1 MGGGLMQLVSDG
13 EYNDYILGNPQITFF
28 KSVYRRHTNFAIEC
42 VEQMISGSRVT
53 ENTNTEGDVTIS
65 KSADLLSR
73 IYITCPQTT
82 QGINGYELVDT
93 AEIIIGGA
101 LIDKQTSEWNKIW
114 NELTTPVSKADGLKY
129 MTGGFNS
136 TNIPGTDQSKI
147 IFPLNFWFCRNNG
160 LALPLISLQ
169 YHDIKLKLKW
179 GINSDINR
187 DGDTSRGSNCEVWT
201 DLIFLDQG
209 ERERFAESTHEY
221 LIEQIQIVDSSLE
234 SPSLKF
240 RINSVNHF
248 VKELIWVEGNT
259 GDDKITTEKFNLHM
273 NGIERFSEREKEYFT
288 LNQPMLYHTS
298 IPGFNIKEKE
308 SPTLLSTH
316 LSVGTSDLN
325 TSNIYNNG
333 TNDIDSGQITLSS
346 NSGAIPNIGD
356 IVMIRETNP
365 STNVVQSTDSPFTV
379 SSVTSTQVGPII
391 STVTYVNSDGTTI
404 NLSSNNIN
412 VSSNFQVHIIAR
424 SFNPKSRCSDYS
436 KNIYVYSFS
445 LNPEEH
451 QPSGICNFTRL
462 DDIKL
467 SLDSSKTIDKIY
479 AVSYNV
485 MRIANGLGALV
496 YT

>member
-1 MGGGLMQLVSDG
+1 MGGGLMQIVSGG
-13 EYNDYILGNPQITFF
+13 EYSDYILGNPQITYF

-42 VEQMISGSRVT
+42 VEQMISGPRIT
-53 ENTNTEGDVTIS
+53 ENTNTEGSITIS
-65 KSADLLSR
+65 KSADLLSK
-73 IYITCPQTT
+73 IYIICPQTT

-101 LIDKQTSEWNKIW
+101 LIDKQTSEWNKVW
-114 NELTTPVSKADGLKY
+114 NELTTPLSKADGLKY

-136 TNIPGTDQSKI
+136 TNVPGTEQSKI

-187 DGDTSRGSNCEVWT
+187 DGDADRSSNCEVWT

-209 ERERFAESTHEY
+209 ERERFAESKHEY
-221 LIEQIQIVDSSLE
+221 LIEQLQIVDSSLE

-240 RINSVNHF
+240 KMNSVNHF

-259 GDDKITTEKFNLHM
+259 GSDRIINEKFNIFI

-288 LNQPMLYHTS
+288 LNQPMIHHTS
-298 IPGFNIKEKE
+298 IPGFNIKETD
-308 SPTLLSTH
+308 SPIMLSTH
-316 LSVGTSDLN
+316 LSVGTPDLN
-325 TSNIYNNG
+325 TANSYAPSTTDITDGIITINNNQG
-333 TNDIDSGQITLSS
+333 TT
-346 NSGAIPNIGD
+346 PKIGD
-356 IVMIRETNP
+356 IVMIKETAA
-365 STNVVQSTDSPFTV
+365 DAA
-379 SSVTSTQVGPII
+379 TQTGPII
-391 STVTYVNSDGTTI
+391 STIISITGETEFE
-404 NLSSNNIN
+404 LSSNKIT
-412 VSSNFQVHIIAR
+412 VGGDFHLHIIAR
-424 SFNPKSRCSDYS
+424 AFNPKSRCSDYS

-462 DDIKL
+462 DDVKL
-467 SLDSSKTIDKIY
+467 SIDSSKTIDKIY
-479 AVSYNV
+479 AVNYNV
-485 MRIANGLGALV
+485 LRISNGLAALV
-496 YT
+496 YTY

>member
-1 MGGGLMQLVSDG
+1 MGGGLMQIVSGG
-13 EYNDYILGNPQITFF
+13 EYSDYILGNPQITYF

-42 VEQMISGSRVT
+42 VEQMISGSRIT
-53 ENTNTEGDVTIS
+53 ENTNTEGSVTIS
-65 KSADLLSR
+65 KSADLLSK
-73 IYITCPQTT
+73 IYIICPQTT

-93 AEIIIGGA
+93 AEMIIGGA
-101 LIDKQTSEWNKIW
+101 LIDKQTSEWNKVW
-114 NELTTPVSKADGLKY
+114 NELTTPLSKADGLKY

-136 TNIPGTDQSKI
+136 TNVPGTGQSKI

-187 DGDTSRGSNCEVWT
+187 DAYAARSSNCEVWT

-209 ERERFAESTHEY
+209 ERERFAESSHEY
-221 LIEQIQIVDSSLE
+221 LIEQLQIVDSSLE

-240 RINSVNHF
+240 KMNSVNNF

-259 GDDKITTEKFNLHM
+259 GSSSIINEKFNIFM
-273 NGIERFSEREKEYFT
+273 NGIERFSERDKEYFT
-288 LNQPMLYHTS
+288 LNQPMVHHTS
-298 IPGFNIKEKE
+298 IPGFNIKETD
-308 SPTLLSTH
+308 SPIMLSTH

-325 TSNIYNNG
+325 TANTYNPTTTKIADGIITINSNQG
-333 TNDIDSGQITLSS
+333 TT
-346 NSGAIPNIGD
+346 PKIGD
-356 IVMIRETNP
+356 IVMIKETTATAANQ
-365 STNVVQSTDSPFTV
+365 T
-379 SSVTSTQVGPII
+379 GPII
-391 STVTYVNSDGTTI
+391 STIISITGETVFG
-404 NLSSNNIN
+404 LSSDTIT
-412 VSSNFQVHIIAR
+412 VGGHFHLHIIAR
-424 SFNPKSRCSDYS
+424 AFNPKSRCSDYS

-462 DDIKL
+462 DDVKL
-467 SLDSSKTIDKIY
+467 SIDSSKTIDKIY
-479 AVSYNV
+479 AVNYNV
-485 MRIANGLGALV
+485 LRISNGLAALV

>member
-1 MGGGLMQLVSDG
+1 MGGGLLQLVSDG

-93 AEIIIGGA
+93 AEIIVGGA
-101 LIDKQTSEWNKIW
+101 LIDKQTSEWNKVW
-114 NELTTPVSKADGLKY
+114 NELTTPLSKADGLKY

-221 LIEQIQIVDSSLE
+221 LIEQLQIVDSSLE

-259 GDDKITTEKFNLHM
+259 GNDKITTEKFNLHM

-288 LNQPMLYHTS
+288 LNQPMLYHTC

-333 TNDIDSGQITLSS
+333 VIDIDSGIITLSS
-346 NSGAIPNIGD
+346 NSGTIPKIGD
-356 IVMIRETNP
+356 IVMIRESTP
-365 STNVVQSTDSPFTV
+365 STTVVQSTDSPFTV

-391 STVTYVNSDGTTI
+391 STVTAVNSDGTSIT
-404 NLSSNNIN
+404 LSSNNIN

-479 AVSYNV
+479 AVNYNV

>member
-53 ENTNTEGDVTIS
+53 ENTNKEGSVTIS

-93 AEIIIGGA
+93 AEIIIGGS
-101 LIDKQTSEWNKIW
+101 LIDRQTSEWNKIW
-114 NELTTPVSKADGLKY
+114 NELTTPLSKADGLKY

-136 TNIPGTDQSKI
+136 TNIPSTDQSKI

-160 LALPLISLQ
+160 LSIPLISLQ
-169 YHDIKLKLKW
+169 YHDIKLKLRW

-187 DGDTSRGSNCEVWT
+187 DGDDSRSSVCEVWT

-209 ERERFAESTHEY
+209 ERERFAESNHEY
-221 LIEQIQIVDSSLE
+221 LIEQLQIVDSSIE

-259 GDDKITTEKFNLHM
+259 GNDKITSEKFNLIM

-288 LNQPMLYHTS
+288 LNQPMIHHTS

-325 TSNIYNNG
+325 TAISYEQEATYIA
-333 TNDIDSGQITLSS
+333 SGEITLNV
-346 NSGAIPNIGD
+346 NSGTIPKIGD
-356 IVMIRETNP
+356 IVMIRESNP
-365 STNVVQSTDSPFTV
+365 SSTVLQETETPFTV
-379 SSVTSTQVGPII
+379 TSVTSKQDGPVI
-391 STVTYVNSDGTTI
+391 STVTDVNSDGTII

-412 VSSNFQVHIIAR
+412 VTSDFQVHIIAR
-424 SFNPKSRCSDYS
+424 SFNPSSRCSDYS

-479 AVSYNV
+479 AVNYNV

>member
-1 MGGGLMQLVSDG
+1 MGGGLMQIVSGG
-13 EYNDYILGNPQITFF
+13 EYSDYILGNPQITYF

-42 VEQMISGSRVT
+42 VEQMISGPRIT
-53 ENTNTEGDVTIS
+53 ENTNTEGSITIS
-65 KSADLLSR
+65 KSADLLSK
-73 IYITCPQTT
+73 IYIICPQTT

-101 LIDKQTSEWNKIW
+101 LIDKQTSEWNKVW
-114 NELTTPVSKADGLKY
+114 NELTTPLSKADGLKY

-136 TNIPGTDQSKI
+136 TNVPGTEQSKI

-187 DGDTSRGSNCEVWT
+187 DGNADRSSNCEVWT

-209 ERERFAESTHEY
+209 ERERFAESKHEY
-221 LIEQIQIVDSSLE
+221 LIEQLQIVDSSLE

-240 RINSVNHF
+240 KMNSVNHF

-259 GDDKITTEKFNLHM
+259 GSDRIINEKFNIFI

-288 LNQPMLYHTS
+288 LNQPMIHHTS
-298 IPGFNIKEKE
+298 IPGFNIKETD
-308 SPTLLSTH
+308 SPIMLSTH
-316 LSVGTSDLN
+316 LSVGTPDLN
-325 TSNIYNNG
+325 TPNSYDSSNTKIAEG
-333 TNDIDSGQITLSS
+333 IIILSS
-346 NSGAIPNIGD
+346 NSGTIPKIGD
-356 IVMIRETNP
+356 IVMIRESTP
-365 STNVVQSTDSPFTV
+365 STIVESEAEPYTV
-379 SSVTSTQVGPII
+379 TGVTSTQVGPII
-391 STVTYVNSDGTTI
+391 STVIAVNSDGTSI
-404 NLSSNNIN
+404 NLSSTKIK
-412 VSSNFQVHIIAR
+412 VGGDFHVHIIAR
-424 SFNPKSRCSDYS
+424 AFNPKSRCSDYS

-462 DDIKL
+462 DDVKL
-467 SLDSSKTIDKIY
+467 SIDSSKTIDKIY
-479 AVSYNV
+479 AVNYNV
-485 MRIANGLGALV
+485 LRISNGLAALV
-496 YT
+496 YS

>member
-42 VEQMISGSRVT
+42 VEQMIAGSRVT

-93 AEIIIGGA
+93 AEIIIGGS
-101 LIDKQTSEWNKIW
+101 LIDRQTSEWNKIW
-114 NELTTPVSKADGLKY
+114 NELTIPVSKADGLKY
-129 MTGGFNS
+129 MTGGFNRP
-136 TNIPGTDQSKI
+136 TTRTDQSKI

-187 DGDTSRGSNCEVWT
+187 DGDTSRSSSCEVWT

-221 LIEQIQIVDSSLE
+221 LIEQLQIVDSSLE

-259 GDDKITTEKFNLHM
+259 GNDKITNEKFNLFM

-325 TSNIYNNG
+325 TSNIYSNNV
-333 TNDIDSGQITLSS
+333 NDIDSGIITLST
-346 NSGAIPNIGD
+346 NSGTIPKIGD
-356 IVMIRETNP
+356 IVMIRESTP
-365 STNVVQSTDSPFTV
+365 STTVVQSSDSPFTV

-391 STVTYVNSDGTTI
+391 STVTAVNSDGTSIT
-404 NLSSNNIN
+404 LSSNNIN
-412 VSSNFQVHIIAR
+412 ISSNFQVHIIAR

-462 DDIKL
+462 DDVKL

-479 AVSYNV
+479 AVNYNV